1 MTTQAI
7 TFFLHY
13 LLHTYRLISVLKE
26 MIAVCVNLGLCSSL
40 IPSYTKKLK
49 KNSSLHSQNI
59 TVYEL
64 VLNCALVL

>member
-26 MIAVCVNLGLCSSL
+26 IAVCVNLGLCSSL
-40 IPSYTKKLK
+40 IASYTKKLK
-49 KNSSLHSQNI
+49 KKFISSFSKYYG
-59 TVYEL
+59 V
-64 VLNCALVL
+64 